1 MMVKKRRHRPK
12 RSLARR
18 WISFVRVFR
27 YGAENFV
34 RNAWLSLAAILIMTI
49 TLLIMFMAISSNNVL
64 HDTVNSVRDRVKM
77 SIYVKQNIDQKT
89 VEQIQQDIKRVP
101 GVLEVKYISSDEAR
115 QKFAESNAKDPSL
128 LEAIKESKNNFP
140 ATFHVKI
147 EDIDNPS
154 KLEAYTKNDA
164 LIKKWLDE
172 KQPPSFSSSHRMTI
186 DNIAKYAN
194 FAEKAGIAV
203 AIVFT
208 VVSSLVV
215 FNTIRMAIFNR
226 KDEIYM
232 MRLIGAEPG
241 FVRSPFIVEAVL
253 NGVISAVV
261 ATSSGLIIFDLLKEQ
276 LTEKGIEINN
286 TIEIATRYWYLVYA
300 VMISAGMVIG
310 ICSSFLATRKYL
322 KEKND

>member
-1 MMVKKRRHRPK
+1 MVKKRRHRPK

-18 WISFVRVFR
+18 WISFTRVFR

-49 TLLIMFMAISSNNVL
+49 TLLIIFMAVASNNVL
-64 HDTVNSVRDRVKM
+64 RDTVDAVRNRVKM
-77 SIYVKQNIDQKT
+77 SIYVKQNIDQKA
-89 VEQIQQDIKRVP
+89 VDQIKQDIQNIP
-101 GVLEVKYISSDEAR
+101 GVLEVNYVSSEEAR
-115 QKFAESNAKDPSL
+115 NKFAEANAGNQSIIDAL
-128 LEAIKESKNNFP
+128 KESKNNFP
-140 ATFHVKI
+140 ATYHVKI

-154 KLEAYTKNDA
+154 KLEDYTKNDE
-164 LIKKWLDE
+164 LIKKWLDP

-186 DNIAKYAN
+186 DNIAKYAK

-203 AIVFT
+203 AIIFT
-208 VVSSLVV
+208 AVASLVV

-253 NGVISAVV
+253 NGVISAVI
-261 ATSSGLIIFDLLKEQ
+261 ATSSGLIAFDLLKDT
-276 LTEKGIEINN
+276 LTEKGIEITG
-286 TIEIATRYWYLVYA
+286 TIELATRYWYLVYA
-300 VMISAGMVIG
+300 VMIMVGMAIG
-310 ICSSFLATRKYL
+310 VCSSFLATRKYL
-322 KEKND
+322 KEKRD

>member
-1 MMVKKRRHRPK
+1 
-12 RSLARR
+12 
-18 WISFVRVFR
+18 
-27 YGAENFV
+27 
-34 RNAWLSLAAILIMTI
+34 
-49 TLLIMFMAISSNNVL
+49 
-64 HDTVNSVRDRVKM
+64 
-77 SIYVKQNIDQKT
+77 
-89 VEQIQQDIKRVP
+89 
-101 GVLEVKYISSDEAR
+101 
-115 QKFAESNAKDPSL
+115 
-128 LEAIKESKNNFP
+128 
-140 ATFHVKI
+140 
-147 EDIDNPS
+147 
-154 KLEAYTKNDA
+154 
-164 LIKKWLDE
+164 
-172 KQPPSFSSSHRMTI
+172 MTI

-194 FAEKAGIAV
+194 FAEKAGIVV

-261 ATSSGLIIFDLLKEQ
+261 ATSSGLIIFDLLKDQ

-300 VMISAGMVIG
+300 VMIGAGMVIG